1 MNRGLG
7 TIGLSAV
14 VIAIVAPLLKIAEF
28 VLLPPARRPDLLMV
42 LAIAV
47 GWIGEPWASAPVGF
61 GIGLMEDV
69 LVGRAL
75 GVRAAT
81 LAACAGLASAG
92 KKALNPEPVVSRC
105 LIAFLVSGFGD
116 LLSYGLLRMLGFSIS
131 PSVLVSHVLPWTS
144 VWSAAL
150 AVPFYPILRRVW
162 GAAARCWPDA
172 VEEARRLP
180 L

>member
-1 MNRGLG
+1 MNRRLG
-7 TIGLSAV
+7 TIGLSVAV
-14 VIAIVAPLLKIAEF
+14 IVIVAPLLKIAEF
-28 VLLPPARRPDLLMV
+28 VLLSPVRRPDLLMV

-61 GIGLMEDV
+61 GIGLVEDL

-81 LAACAGLASAG
+81 LAACAALASAG
-92 KKALNPEPVVSRC
+92 RRALNPEPVASRC
-105 LIAFLVSGFGD
+105 LVAFIVSGFGD

-131 PSVLVSHVLPWTS
+131 PSVLIRYVLPWTS
-144 VWSAAL
+144 AWSAAL
-150 AVPFYPILRRVW
+150 VVPFYPLLRRVW
-162 GAAARCWPDA
+162 RAAARYWPDT
-172 VEEARRLP
+172 VEEARRLS